1 MSLNMPET
9 VQTMPGFSKCL
20 IILNIWQSFH
30 YASGIK
36 YARVLNML
44 WYSYN
49 NIIIIVDN
57 VILLELLS
65 ALFVHAGAP
74 QLTILWFF

>member
-1 MSLNMPET
+1 
-9 VQTMPGFSKCL
+9 
-20 IILNIWQSFH
+20 
-30 YASGIK
+30 
-36 YARVLNML
+36 ML

-65 ALFVHAGAP
+65 APFVHAGAP